1 MSGDH
6 PQRLEQETGRSLRPP
21 RFFFV
26 RVRSEGVR
34 RYRRTVLTTF
44 ERVIESL
51 RALVATRMLF
61 VVVVTLNVCVLS
73 AVGLAAFAS
82 VASAPVTTQCSD
94 FSTWQQAA
102 DYWES
107 HIEDVRVREGLDSNG
122 NLIPCETLVDGPGAD
137 LMPVDM
143 RYVCDDFDYWE
154 QAQSWFDAWVGDYPE
169 LRSLDRDGNGVA
181 CQSIPAFGDIVS
193 VVKRLN
199 RLERSGL
206 R

>member
-1 MSGDH
+1 M
-6 PQRLEQETGRSLRPP
+6 
-21 RFFFV
+21 
-26 RVRSEGVR
+26 
-34 RYRRTVLTTF
+34 LTTF
-44 ERVIESL
+44 ERVIDSL
-51 RALVATRMLF
+51 RALVATRVLVF
-61 VVVVTLNVCVLS
+61 VVVTLNVCVLS

-82 VASAPVTTQCSD
+82 VASAPVMTQCSE

-107 HIEDVRVREGLDSNG
+107 HIDDVRVREGLDSNG
-122 NLIPCETLVDGPGAD
+122 NLIPCETLVDRPGAE

-154 QAQSWFDAWVGDYPE
+154 QAQSWFETWVGEYPE
-169 LRSLDRDGNGVA
+169 LGRLDRDGNGVA
-181 CQSIPAFGDIVS
+181 CQSIPAFEDIVS
-193 VVKRLN
+193 VVNRLN